1 MPTGLVHIPFYYF
14 PIVADWNGV
23 MSGHIHTPVGP
34 AHYTSGAPICS
45 EIPSTLAWGR
55 KVPSI
60 RSVPRGGSA
69 RVLFMERLCTSKRD
83 LLTLLPFD
91 SRYRLGQFSMKCKVV
106 GIFGEK
112 SVNIHFYII

>member
-1 MPTGLVHIPFYYF
+1 MFPFYYF
-14 PIVADWNGV
+14 PIVGDWNSV

-34 AHYTSGAPICS
+34 AHYTSRAPICS

-69 RVLFMERLCTSKRD
+69 RVLFMERLCTSRRY
-83 LLTLLPFD
+83 LLTLLPFH
-91 SRYRLGQFSMKCKVV
+91 SR
-106 GIFGEK
+106 
-112 SVNIHFYII
+112 